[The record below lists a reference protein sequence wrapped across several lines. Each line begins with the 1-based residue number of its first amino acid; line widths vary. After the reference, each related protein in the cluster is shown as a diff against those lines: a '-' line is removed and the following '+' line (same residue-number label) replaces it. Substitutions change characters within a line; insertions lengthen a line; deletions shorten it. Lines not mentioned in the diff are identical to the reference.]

1 MSTLMDFRYKR
12 KYTAPNGADGQGGR
26 RSGKDGLLLSQALGN
41 TAIVLAAVVP
51 WSIAGSVPLEAMGA
65 SALAIPFSFFLFAA
79 PVCDWL
85 CHRKQFQME

>member
-1 MSTLMDFRYKR
+1 MTKKIYR
-12 KYTAPNGADGQGGR
+12 
-26 RSGKDGLLLSQALGN
+26 
-41 TAIVLAAVVP
+41 AIVLAAAVP

-85 CHRKQFQME
+85 LHRGQFQMEQSRSASL